1 MMNGVPDQISRSCTE
16 AALGYA
22 AAATAVYTEF
32 ACRAFDFWGV
42 ALSGLVEEPVA
53 EKAKAVTKGPEV
65 TTEPR
70 FGMSADDWNPLSWLE
85 PRRFEALWKMDAT
98 TTPVSAMFAMANAV
112 PLRGTSTSWG
122 MAKVMIDSGVPRSIA
137 WPTAEANAAA
147 LDAADAASN
156 GFRRIVASFHTE
168 SGYATSA
175 RSMTPSA
182 IVAGLMVGIANSPL
196 PLSW

>member
-1 MMNGVPDQISRSCTE
+1 MSGVPNQISRSCTE

-22 AAATAVYTEF
+22 AAATAVYTEL
-32 ACRAFDFWGV
+32 ACRALDFWGV
-42 ALSGLVEEPVA
+42 ALSGLVEEPV
-53 EKAKAVTKGPEV
+53 EEEAKAVTKRPEV
-65 TTEPR
+65 STEPK
-70 FGMSADDWNPLSWLE
+70 FGMSADDWNPLSWFE

-98 TTPVSAMFAMANAV
+98 TTPVSAMFTMANAV
-112 PLRGTSTSWG
+112 PLRGPSTSWG

-156 GFRRIVASFHTE
+156 GFRKIVASFHTQ

-182 IVAGLMVGIANSPL
+182 IVAGLMIGIANGPL